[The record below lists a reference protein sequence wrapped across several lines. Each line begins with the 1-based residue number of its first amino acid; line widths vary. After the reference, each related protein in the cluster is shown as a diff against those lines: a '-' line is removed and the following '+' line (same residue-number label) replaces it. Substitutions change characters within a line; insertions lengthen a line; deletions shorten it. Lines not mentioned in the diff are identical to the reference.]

1 MLICSLSSY
10 LSMAIRFIF
19 TPLMSVVSTENSKC
33 AVQKV
38 KYVCQHA
45 FGSESKLD
53 LPFVTYGSRFVGIY
67 CSRIIAL

>member
-1 MLICSLSSY
+1 MLICSLSSS

-33 AVQKV
+33 
-38 KYVCQHA
+38 VCQHA